1 MYILLLYVALAI
13 LIFTLFIKNC
23 NSKKLQILISVL
35 LIAFLV
41 CRFNIGP
48 DLKAYLNTYNRVSD
62 PIKDTLSYHMNR
74 NFAFTLLSYIC
85 KDLFKEYRWFAFCVN
100 IISMG
105 LVSYTI
111 FKHSKNYLL
120 SILIFIG
127 SGFLEVYYSSGIR
140 QSLAM
145 SVFMF
150 AFFEF
155 LPKKQYL
162 KYYICSII
170 ACLFHEAAVITLVI
184 PILSICLNFIKENQK
199 KVLVVSCVTTAILF
213 GIASFVMPIL
223 AELIGYSTPLTH
235 VLQYFV
241 KNSFSILGI
250 GMECVLTGLVLI
262 LYKES
267 KTKDE
272 FEYFQVIVSVF
283 IFLVYIVLAKFSL
296 FSRVCDLVQ
305 VIFIVLMPNLV
316 MQISN
321 KKKASVLLAIVM
333 VLNLYLL
340 YSDMTYKINR
350 LNTHYD
356 KEFTLENYPY
366 VSVFDSANVN
376 KYLESDAE

>member
-1 MYILLLYVALAI
+1 M
-13 LIFTLFIKNC
+13 
-23 NSKKLQILISVL
+23 
-35 LIAFLV
+35 
-41 CRFNIGP
+41 
-48 DLKAYLNTYNRVSD
+48 
-62 PIKDTLSYHMNR
+62 
-74 NFAFTLLSYIC
+74 
-85 KDLFKEYRWFAFCVN
+85 
-100 IISMG
+100 
-105 LVSYTI
+105 
-111 FKHSKNYLL
+111 
-120 SILIFIG
+120 
-127 SGFLEVYYSSGIR
+127 
-140 QSLAM
+140 
-145 SVFMF
+145 
-150 AFFEF
+150 
-155 LPKKQYL
+155 
-162 KYYICSII
+162 
-170 ACLFHEAAVITLVI
+170 
-184 PILSICLNFIKENQK
+184 
-199 KVLVVSCVTTAILF
+199 
-213 GIASFVMPIL
+213 IASFVMPIL

-235 VLQYFV
+235 VLQYFM